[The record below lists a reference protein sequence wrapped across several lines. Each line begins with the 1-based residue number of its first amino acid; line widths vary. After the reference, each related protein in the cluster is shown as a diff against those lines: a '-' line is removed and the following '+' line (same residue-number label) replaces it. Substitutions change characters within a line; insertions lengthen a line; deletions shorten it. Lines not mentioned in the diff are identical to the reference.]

1 VTISSRHPGWFG
13 GRPPLVGG
21 GIAKASGLDDG
32 LFVPAPAIVKGTALG
47 DATHALST
55 REGSTADTVGQRR
68 VKVCMMTSVHIPFD
82 GRIFHRAAKSL
93 AQAGYEV
100 VLIARHDKA
109 EVVDGIRVVPL
120 PQPRNRPHRMT
131 MVLWRLYR
139 LAVQEDAD
147 IYHFHDP
154 ELMIVGLLLKRRGKK
169 VIWDA
174 HEHYPNS
181 ILDKYYLA
189 RPLRWFLSKLFDLW
203 ERAVVRFFDY
213 VIYTT
218 PFVGQRYQTMK
229 VRSGPVENYPIAKP
243 AQTFSRD
250 PQPRILYLGVMARI
264 RGLVEVIEAFALVAQ
279 KHPDWELCLVG
290 LCRPASFEQ
299 ELRDLARKLGVEAR
313 VKFVAWVPYEEKE
326 RLSAQASM
334 GVITYLPYPN
344 NTSCLP
350 NKLFDYM
357 LMGLPVVAS
366 HFPLYREV
374 VETHRCGLTVD
385 PARPQEIAHALA
397 YLIEHPQEAKQM
409 GEDGRRAVLETYNWE
424 NESRKLLQIYNTVLQ
439 TEGDH

>member
-1 VTISSRHPGWFG
+1 MRTGDT
-13 GRPPLVGG
+13 
-21 GIAKASGLDDG
+21 AKASSLADGSMPMTDRLD
-32 LFVPAPAIVKGTALG
+32 
-47 DATHALST
+47 
-55 REGSTADTVGQRR
+55 QRR
-68 VKVCMMTSVHIPFD
+68 IKVCMMTSVHIPFD

-100 VLIARHDKA
+100 VLIARHDKE
-109 EVVDGIRVVPL
+109 EVVDGVRIVPL
-120 PQPRNRPHRMT
+120 PQPKNRLHRMT
-131 MVLWRLYR
+131 GVLWRLYR
-139 LAVQEDAD
+139 RAVQEDAD

-154 ELMIVGLLLKRRGKK
+154 ELTIPGLLLKRRGKR

-189 RPLRWFLSKLFDLW
+189 RPLRQLVSKLFDLW
-203 ERAVVRFFDY
+203 ERVVVRFFDY

-229 VRSGPVENYPIAKP
+229 VRSGPIENYPIVKLSE
-243 AQTFSRD
+243 TFPRD
-250 PQPRILYLGVMARI
+250 PQPRILYLGGMARI
-264 RGLVEVIEAFALVAQ
+264 RGLVEVVEAFALVAQ
-279 KHPDWELCLVG
+279 KHRDWELCLVG
-290 LCRPASFEQ
+290 LSRPASFEQ
-299 ELRDLARKLGVEAR
+299 ELRDLARKRGVEAN

-326 RLSAQASM
+326 RLSAQASI

-366 HFPLYREV
+366 NFPLYRDV
-374 VETHRCGLTVD
+374 VETHHCGLTVD

-397 YLIEHPQEAKQM
+397 YLIEHPQEARQM
-409 GEDGRRAVLETYNWE
+409 GENGRRAVLERYNWE
-424 NESRKLLQIYNTVLQ
+424 KESQRLLQVYNTVLQ
-439 TEGDH
+439 TEGDR